1 MNINNIILISICVIL
16 IIYYYN
22 LNIKTK
28 VESFQDNDSNDNDSN
43 DNKLNNNELNNDDL
57 NNNQLNNNEELE
69 EPSFDDYLTYNNN
82 ISIYEKSLISKGLPF
97 ACSVLPFSKY
107 FNHSYC
113 GDTKTGNN
121 SKKNIIFPVHIIIN
135 HKGNY
140 LGLFNDGLIR
150 KKDSINN
157 DFWNNPLDNSV
168 ANQTKS
174 NFGSNDQI
182 VPMRMIGFDGS
193 NNLIGVGFDNKLY
206 IKNDPSDADS
216 DSNTNIMMKKDKT
229 YENRWIQRSEPFINK
244 DIIYI
249 LYKQNNQNITI
260 DINNSKDIALVI
272 DTNGDLFYFS
282 YNNSEDMTLNPIT
295 TNLSLIKIYF
305 DQYGYL
311 LGISSDLKLYRS
323 RKQIYFDNTYE
334 DPKNKDLSE
343 IGNDIIPNEI
353 LFDED
358 KPNPTPVL
366 DIIYDYDSRLFGL
379 GIFPARKRTIL
390 MKQKYECSNCFFSTA
405 FGFSHEVNNF
415 YSKKDDI
422 KLSKEDILKLKSGYD
437 IGITQIKKYP
447 ELNDIN
453 AAYQKSSL
461 NARKTLRKYCQKYN
475 NNNRNSNTQSF
486 EMISRIEE
494 QEKKIDELNK
504 SIAQMI
510 QFDPDKKK
518 IQEDIGIYSF

>member
-1 MNINNIILISICVIL
+1 MDN
-16 IIYYYN
+16 YN
-22 LNIKTK
+22 TGIRVARVN
-28 VESFQDNDSNDNDSN
+28 VVQAQPPDAVR
-43 DNKLNNNELNNDDL
+43 
-57 NNNQLNNNEELE
+57 
-69 EPSFDDYLTYNNN
+69 PAFDD
-82 ISIYEKSLISKGLPF
+82 
-97 ACSVLPFSKY
+97 V
-107 FNHSYC
+107 
-113 GDTKTGNN
+113 
-121 SKKNIIFPVHIIIN
+121 
-135 HKGNY
+135 
-140 LGLFNDGLIR
+140 IR
-150 KKDSINN
+150 AREDEQRAQNQAQQY
-157 DFWNNPLDNSV
+157 
-168 ANQTKS
+168 ANQRIPEARGEAQRQIEQENAYKQQAIAQAEGEAS
-174 NFGSNDQI
+174 RFDQLLTEYLKAPEVTRQRLYI
-182 VPMRMIGFDGS
+182 ESLQDVMTASSKIMIDVDGG

-260 DINNSKDIALVI
+260 DINNSKDIALII